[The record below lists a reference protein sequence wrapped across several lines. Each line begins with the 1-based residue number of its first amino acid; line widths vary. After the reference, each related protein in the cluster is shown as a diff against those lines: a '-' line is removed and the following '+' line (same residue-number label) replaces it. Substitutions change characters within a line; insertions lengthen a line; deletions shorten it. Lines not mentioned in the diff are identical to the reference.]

1 MVLTIKNPQTASTHS
16 ACKMG
21 KLPQTVHLRPK
32 LHAEWGN
39 KSSDTTSS
47 PKSIVLQNGD
57 QEPNVH
63 SRWYVPILHFKM
75 GSFVPQ
81 CNCTSRALQ
90 RLIALMVCQTKR
102 KNEALLIQAVAR
114 TS

>member
-1 MVLTIKNPQTASTHS
+1 MVLTIKYPQTASTHS

-63 SRWYVPILHFKM
+63 SRWYVPILQFNM

-81 CNCTSRALQ
+81 CIFGCEYLAIT
-90 RLIALMVCQTKR
+90 
-102 KNEALLIQAVAR
+102 E
-114 TS
+114 